1 LNIIRVSGFTDGS
14 GFMKSALVTGG
25 ARGIGRAIA
34 HCSHAGGLQVVV
46 VDRDEVGEALPGI
59 HYCRADVGNGSEV
72 VNLARELESK
82 GGVDVLI
89 NNAGVRGP
97 TAAVTDYPVEEWE
110 AVLRVNLTGAFLCCR
125 AFAAA
130 MQQKGWGRII
140 NMSSMAGKV
149 PYPLRSAYA
158 ASKWGLIG
166 FTLTLARELG
176 PRGITVNA
184 VCPGPV
190 NNAAMQGV
198 MGERAEATGKSLEEV
213 RAEYLQHL
221 AIPQLPTE
229 EDVARMVS
237 YLVSDAAWS
246 ITGQAVE
253 VSSGYRA

>member
-1 LNIIRVSGFTDGS
+1 
-14 GFMKSALVTGG
+14 MKSALITGG
-25 ARGIGRAIA
+25 VRGIGRAIA
-34 HCSHAGGLQVVV
+34 RCLCGDGLRVVV
-46 VDRDEVGEALPGI
+46 ADRDVESEAPSEI
-59 HYCRADVGNGSEV
+59 RYYKADVGSASEV
-72 VNLARELESK
+72 ANLARELESK
-82 GGVDVLI
+82 GGIDVLI

-97 TAAVTDYPVEEWE
+97 TALVTDYPVEEWE

-125 AFAAA
+125 AFAPA
-130 MQQKGWGRII
+130 MQKKGWGRII
-140 NMSSMAGKV
+140 NISSMAGKV

-166 FTLTLARELG
+166 FTLTLAQELG

-190 NNAAMQGV
+190 NNAAMQEV
-198 MGERAEATGKSLEEV
+198 MKARADATGKSVEEV
-213 RAEYLQHL
+213 RAEYLQNL
-221 AIPQLPTE
+221 AIPQLPME

>member
-1 LNIIRVSGFTDGS
+1 
-14 GFMKSALVTGG
+14 MKSALITGG
-25 ARGIGRAIA
+25 ARGIGRSIA
-34 HCSHAGGLQVVV
+34 RCLCVDGFRVVV
-46 VDRDEVGEALPGI
+46 ADKDEVREVPSGI
-59 HYCRADVGNGSEV
+59 RYYRADVGNAIEV
-72 VNLARELESK
+72 ANLARELESK
-82 GGVDVLI
+82 VGIDVLI

-97 TAAVTDYPVEEWE
+97 TAPVTDYPVEEWE

-125 AFAAA
+125 AFAPA
-130 MQQKGWGRII
+130 MQKKGWGRII
-140 NMSSMAGKV
+140 NVSSMAGKV

-176 PRGITVNA
+176 PQGITVNA

-190 NNAAMQGV
+190 DNAAMQEV
-198 MGERAEATGKSLEEV
+198 MRARAEATGRSFEET
-213 RAEYLQHL
+213 RAEYLQNL

-229 EDVARMVS
+229 DDVAHMVS

>member
-1 LNIIRVSGFTDGS
+1 
-14 GFMKSALVTGG
+14 MKSALVTGG

-34 HCSHAGGLQVVV
+34 HCLCVDGFRVVV
-46 VDRDEVGEALPGI
+46 ADKEVVREALSEI
-59 HYCRADVGNGSEV
+59 RYYRADVGNFSEV
-72 VNLARELESK
+72 ANLARELESK
-82 GGVDVLI
+82 VGIDVLI
-89 NNAGVRGP
+89 NNAGMRGP
-97 TAAVTDYPVEEWE
+97 TAPVTDYPVEEWE
-110 AVLRVNLTGAFLCCR
+110 EVLRVNLTGAFLCCR
-125 AFAAA
+125 AFAPA
-130 MQQKGWGRII
+130 MQKKGWGRIVNI
-140 NMSSMAGKV
+140 SSMAGKV

-176 PRGITVNA
+176 SQGITVNA

-190 NNAAMQGV
+190 NNQAMQEV
-198 MGERAEATGKSLEEV
+198 MRARAETTGKSFEEV
-213 RAEYLQHL
+213 RAEYLQNL